1 MVQIFPLV
9 KKVDSGVI
17 TTEHVLVSY
26 DSLELCHV
34 AVRSEP
40 SFNTVLLL
48 KLLPLLLTFTS

>member
-26 DSLELCHV
+26 DLLELCLV
-34 AVRSEP
+34 AVLS
-40 SFNTVLLL
+40 
-48 KLLPLLLTFTS
+48 